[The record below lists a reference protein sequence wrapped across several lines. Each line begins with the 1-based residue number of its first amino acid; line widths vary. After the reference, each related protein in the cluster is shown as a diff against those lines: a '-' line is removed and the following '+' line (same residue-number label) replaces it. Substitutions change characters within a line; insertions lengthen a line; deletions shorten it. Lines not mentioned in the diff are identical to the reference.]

1 MNKKKISIIIPAYNT
16 EKYIK
21 KCLDSIINQTYENK
35 EIIIIDDASTDNTLL
50 EIEKY
55 QDNDCIKTIKNK
67 ENKGQAYSRNKA
79 IKIASGDYIGFI
91 DSDDYVEEDYYEK
104 LINSIYNEQ
113 ADIAI
118 CDIKMINDNN
128 KSEEIHKGCNGKI
141 STINIINNGIAAS
154 PCNKLFKKELI
165 IKYPF
170 IEGRINED
178 IAAIIPAIVHAKKVS
193 YVPNNYYYYIQR
205 KNSTQNSNFNDK
217 RFDIFYTVDECLDR
231 IKDTKDY
238 NDISQAIIYNQ
249 LIALLLYV
257 FPKIKDSKQRK
268 HYLKK
273 YYELIKKYDI
283 NNNLYYQEFLNKN
296 PKKQRLFFSAITKTI
311 SNGQISLT
319 NNLFSFLNWYQV
331 KRKRRVTKDLTIE
344 DLIIA
349 ATENQNKSNM
359 GVSISVILPNY
370 NYEQFLL
377 ERIYSILIQ
386 EIKIKE
392 LIILDD
398 CSKDNSRDLI
408 DKICTKLEGIVPVI
422 KEYNTSNSGTPFA
435 QWQKGLKLAKGDYIW
450 IAEVDDYCDKKM
462 LKELVKPIIND
473 KEIYLSYCDTAF
485 INREGQIILKSIKPE
500 IDIMKTNHWNTSFIN
515 DGREEINKYA
525 YLNCT
530 IANVSSCLIKK
541 DNYEELLKEAR
552 TYKQAG
558 DWLFY
563 LNVMDRGK
571 IAYTNKPYN
580 YYRMHGNNV
589 SSVTKKEN
597 HLKEIKRIHSYIENK
612 YGLTEE
618 QKEHIKERYSFLEN
632 VWDIKKGE

>member
-55 QDNDCIKTIKNK
+55 HDNDCIKIIKNK

-91 DSDDYVEEDYYEK
+91 DSDDYVEEEYYEK
-104 LINSIYNEQ
+104 LINSLNDEES
-113 ADIAI
+113 DIAI

-141 STINIINNGIAAS
+141 STTNIINNGIAAS

-178 IAAIIPAIVHAKKVS
+178 IAAIIPAIVQAKKIS

-217 RFDIFYTVDECLDR
+217 RFDIFYTVDECLNR
-231 IKDTKDY
+231 IKDTENYK
-238 NDISQAIIYNQ
+238 DISQAIIYNQ
-249 LIALLLYV
+249 LIALLLYI

-283 NNNLYYQEFLNKN
+283 NNNSYYQEFLNKT

-435 QWQKGLKLAKGDYIW
+435 QWQKGLNLAKGDYIW

-618 QKEHIKERYSFLEN
+618 QKEHIKERYSFLES

>member
-1 MNKKKISIIIPAYNT
+1 MKTKKISIVIPAYNT

-21 KCLDSIINQTYENK
+21 KCLDSIINQTYKNK

-55 QDNDCIKTIKNK
+55 HDNACVKIIKNK

-104 LINSIYNEQ
+104 LINSLNDEES
-113 ADIAI
+113 DIAI
-118 CDIKMINDNN
+118 CDIKMINENN
-128 KSEEIHKGCNGKI
+128 KSEEIHQGCQENI
-141 STINIINNGIAAS
+141 SKINIINNGIAAS
-154 PCNKLFKKELI
+154 PCNKIFKKELI

-170 IEGRINED
+170 IEGKINED
-178 IAAIIPAIVHAKKVS
+178 IAAIIPAVVHAKKVS

-205 KNSTQNSNFNDK
+205 KNSTQNSSFNDK
-217 RFDIFYTVDECLDR
+217 RFDIFYTVDECLNR
-231 IKDTKDY
+231 IKDTEDY
-238 NDISQAIIYNQ
+238 KDISQAIIYNQ

-273 YYELIKKYDI
+273 YHELIKKYDI
-283 NNNLYYQEFLNKN
+283 NNNSYYQEFLNKN
-296 PKKQRLFFSAITKTI
+296 PKKQRIFFSTITKTV
-311 SNGQISLT
+311 SKGQINVT
-319 NNLFSFLNWYQV
+319 NNLFAFLNWYQI
-331 KRKRRVTKDLTIE
+331 KRKRRVTKVITID

-349 ATENQNKSNM
+349 ATENQKKSDL
-359 GVSISVILPNY
+359 GLSISVILPNY
-370 NYEQFLL
+370 NYEQFLI
-377 ERIYSILIQ
+377 ERLYSILIQ

-408 DKICTKLEGIVPVI
+408 DKICIKLEGVIPVI
-422 KEYNTSNSGTPFA
+422 KEYNTLNSGTPFA

-462 LKELVKPIIND
+462 LKELTKPLLKNQD
-473 KEIYLSYCDTAF
+473 IYLSYCDTSY
-485 INREGQIILKSIKPE
+485 INKDGQIILKTIKPE
-500 IDIMKTNHWNTSFIN
+500 IDILHTGHWDKPYIN
-515 DGREEINKYA
+515 NGKDEIKEYA

-541 DNYEELLKEAR
+541 DNYEELLNEAK

-563 LNVMDRGK
+563 INVMERGK
-571 IAYTNKPYN
+571 IAYANKTYN

-597 HLKEIKRIHSYIENK
+597 HLKEIKRIHSYIADK
-612 YGLTEE
+612 YGLTKE
-618 QKEHIKERYSFLEN
+618 QKEHIQARYSFLER